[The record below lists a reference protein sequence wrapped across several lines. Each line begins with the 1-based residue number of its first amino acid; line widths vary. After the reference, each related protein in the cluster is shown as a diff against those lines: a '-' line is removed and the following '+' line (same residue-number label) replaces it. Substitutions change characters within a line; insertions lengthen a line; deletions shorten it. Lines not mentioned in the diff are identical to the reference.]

1 MRVKIQQVLPQGF
14 DKVEPHSW
22 ECELYKEDKNGQIL
36 VPIDSRNC
44 REKLLKDMKIG
55 DFVAVRLDEKSG
67 KTGTIAGQIIEFVEK
82 KIEINKGQIVWQ
94 AMRDDFRQIFIEKF
108 NKLESKKSDA
118 KSLIKRILQL
128 NYLPINKKIFSNELV
143 QEAILDY
150 VLMRDLFV
158 ELSVVKFI
166 KVPEQDEKQPLWF
179 FKYNEK
185 KAYDFETAFCRIY
198 LPFVRVDNVCK
209 NTPYI
214 VFYSGKDEPY
224 PIRIDNDFKILADEL
239 TSKIWGA
246 NDENT
251 K

>member
-14 DKVEPHSW
+14 DNIEPHSW

-36 VPIDSRNC
+36 VPIDAANC
-44 REKLLKDMKIG
+44 REKGIEDMKIG

-67 KTGTIAGQIIEFVEK
+67 KTGTIAGQIVEFVK
-82 KIEINKGQIVWQ
+82 KKVEINKGQIAWQ

-118 KSLIKRILQL
+118 KSSIKRILQL

-143 QEAILDY
+143 QEAIMDF

-158 ELSVVKFI
+158 ELSVVNFI
-166 KVPEQDEKQPLWF
+166 KIPEQDKKPPLWF

-185 KAYDFETAFCRIY
+185 KVYDFETAFCRIY
-198 LPFVRVDNVCK
+198 LPFVRVNGVCG

-224 PIRIDNDFKILADEL
+224 PIRIDHDFKILADEL
-239 TSKIWGA
+239 KGKLEGA